1 MPGHQR
7 VNLFALPDG
16 LVIMFRHNLLTPTS
30 WRWDIPFEYIAV
42 DTFIMRWGIREVP
55 DGEYS
60 LGAQLTN
67 TMRQEREG
75 TRS

>member
-30 WRWDIPFEYIAV
+30 RHLVSETEGILPTVPREEAAA
-42 DTFIMRWGIREVP
+42 TSTAELWGVSP
-55 DGEYS
+55 QFHS
-60 LGAQLTN
+60 CALT
-67 TMRQEREG
+67 
-75 TRS
+75 